1 MELRES
7 VEIAVANMLLTKVR
21 SGLSILGLVIG
32 TAAIIIV
39 VAIANGSRKMII
51 ESLSIGNSDVLYVWP
66 WYDEVS
72 HRAGTLT
79 LSDVDAL
86 SKLPDVESATPEILE
101 TKEVRGPSGH
111 HPLKGLGIDPGY
123 LEVYRYQIF
132 AGRDISLLD
141 VRSRAPVVV
150 FTKESANRLFQGPNP
165 VGQSVRIGGV
175 IFEIVGVVSKPIE
188 GQAGAAMT
196 KGADYFI
203 PVSTLLYFEKDI
215 NIPSIRTR
223 VTKGKIETALKGIKH
238 YFGSDPARKNLIKI
252 SDPSESIEEIKKKD
266 RALMMQLMSIAAVS
280 LLVGGIGIM
289 NVMLTS
295 VVERTHEIGLRK
307 ALGATSRDI
316 LEQFLVETSFLSG
329 VGGILGTVLG
339 LVVSWVLPI
348 LSSGKI
354 PTSPVFS
361 SVVLSI
367 GFSLTFGLFFGLF
380 PASKAA
386 HLSPIESLR
395 YE

>member
-39 VAIANGSRKMII
+39 VAIANGSRKMVI
-51 ESLSIGNSDVLYVWP
+51 ESLSIGNADVLYIWP

-72 HRAGTLT
+72 RRAGSLT
-79 LSDVDAL
+79 LNDVDVL
-86 SKLPDVESATPEILE
+86 SRLPNVESATPEILE
-101 TKEVRGPSGH
+101 TKEVGGPSGH

-123 LEVYRYQIF
+123 LEVHRYRVF

-141 VRSRAPVVV
+141 VRKRALVVV
-150 FTKESANRLFQGPNP
+150 FTKDSADRLFQGPNP
-165 VGQSVRIGGV
+165 VGQSVRINGV
-175 IFEIVGVVSKPIE
+175 YFEVVGVALKPA
-188 GQAGAAMT
+188 GGPAGAGVA
-196 KGADYFI
+196 KNADYFI
-203 PVSTLLYFEKDI
+203 PVSTLLYLEKNI
-215 NIPSIRTR
+215 NIPSIRVR
-223 VTKGKIETALKGIKH
+223 VAKGKSELALRSVKH
-238 YFGSDPARKNLIKI
+238 YFGSDPVRKSLVKI
-252 SDPSESIEEIKKKD
+252 SDPNEFIEEIKKKD
-266 RALMMQLMSIAAVS
+266 RALMLQLMSIAAVS

-295 VVERTHEIGLRK
+295 VAERTREIGLRK

-339 LVVSWVLPI
+339 LAVSWALPI
-348 LSSGKI
+348 LSSGKV
-354 PTSPVFS
+354 PTSPVLFS
-361 SVVLSI
+361 IVLSI

-386 HLSPIESLR
+386 QLSPIESLR